1 MVINVTTK
9 VNYLIKY
16 LYFSQSKNNHIK
28 TSSKYLEEAIDHFSS
43 LPGIGKKTALRLV
56 LNLLKRD
63 ENEVKAFADSLNH
76 LHQHIKQCKTCG
88 NISDHDECSICTQ
101 NSRQKNIICVV
112 EDIRDI
118 LAIESTEQYFGVY
131 HVLGGVISPMD
142 GIGPNDLNIETL
154 FNRLKNGNIEE
165 VILALNSSM
174 EGETTNFY
182 LYKKLETSGV
192 KITTLLK
199 GVSVGTELHYADE
212 LTLGRSIINRMPFE
226 MGFKQ

>member
-1 MVINVTTK
+1 LNI
-9 VNYLIKY
+9 
-16 LYFSQSKNNHIK
+16 
-28 TSSKYLEEAIDHFSS
+28 SSKYLEEAIEHFAS

-63 ENEVKAFADSLNH
+63 EHEVKGFADALNH
-76 LHQHIKQCKTCG
+76 LHERIKQCKICG
-88 NISDHDECSICTQ
+88 NISDVDTCGICAQ
-101 NSRQKNIICVV
+101 NSRNHSIICVV

-142 GIGPNDLNIETL
+142 GIGPNDLNIESL

-165 VILALNSSM
+165 VILALNATM

-182 LYKKLETSGV
+182 LYKKLEPSGL

-199 GVSVGTELHYADE
+199 GVAVGTELHYADE
-212 LTLGRSIINRMPFE
+212 LTLGRSIVNRMPFDL
-226 MGFKQ
+226 GFKK

>member
-1 MVINVTTK
+1 MN
-9 VNYLIKY
+9 L
-16 LYFSQSKNNHIK
+16 
-28 TSSKYLEEAIDHFSS
+28 SSKYLEEAIEHFSS

-56 LNLLKRD
+56 LNLLKR
-63 ENEVKAFADSLNH
+63 EEQEVKSFADSLKS
-76 LHQHIKQCKTCG
+76 LHEHIKQCKICG
-88 NISDHDECSICTQ
+88 NISDIETCSICNQ
-101 NSRQKNIICVV
+101 NSRQKHVICVV

-142 GIGPNDLNIETL
+142 GIGPNDLNISSL
-154 FNRLKNGNIEE
+154 FERIKEGNIDE

-182 LYKKLETSGV
+182 LYKKLEPSGV

-199 GVSVGTELHYADE
+199 GVSIGTELHYADE
-212 LTLGRSIINRMPFE
+212 LTLGRSIVNRLPFE
-226 MGFKQ
+226 MGFKK